1 MIQRFVGRTEA
12 PNTTTLETIQWKTG
26 TPNDRRNTLVKID
39 VEGAELDVVAGA
51 RSWMDASNLFVIEV
65 HEEGLLEQLKV
76 VFAEHGH
83 RLTRVNQRP
92 LPVLGREE
100 RDEKNW
106 WLVSDLGW
114 LWRLCPGMTVVVG
127 S

>member
-1 MIQRFVGRTEA
+1 M
-12 PNTTTLETIQWKTG
+12 
-26 TPNDRRNTLVKID
+26 KID

-65 HEEGLLEQLKV
+65 HEEGFLEQLKV

-106 WLVSDLGW
+106 WLVSRLG
-114 LWRLCPGMTVVVG
+114 
-127 S
+127 